1 MRLLFFTD
9 THFRGSSPVS
19 RKDNLLS
26 TMKGK
31 LAEVVSL
38 ANDYRVDYVLHGGD
52 FFDTPTPSLSVVGDI
67 LEILRELK
75 APLYGIAG
83 NHDIFGGNLQT
94 LSRTVLGFTAR
105 LGFFRLLEAEERVR
119 LEAGGIRACLAGRP
133 YHLDIDRRPR
143 HLDYWIE
150 KDTECDLTINLIHG
164 MLLEKQHFPGDYTLI
179 DDLENTGADLVLAG
193 HYHLGFGDLK
203 RGSCHYVNPGA
214 LVRLSNHHR
223 EIERTVRVALIDL
236 TGGAVNCRLI
246 PLQSA
251 MPGEEVL
258 DRTRA
263 EELGYQVLAMERFT
277 REVREATEL
286 KRWDVFQIINEMAL
300 AENLSEEVR
309 QEAIRRIADAEE
321 LLGQGGL
328 I

>member
-9 THFRGSSPVS
+9 THIRGSSPVN
-19 RKDNLLS
+19 RRDNLLA
-26 TMKGK
+26 TLKEK

-38 ANDYRVDYVLHGGD
+38 ANDYQVDYVLHGGD
-52 FFDTPTPSLSVVGDI
+52 FFDTPTPTLSVVGDF

-75 APLYGIAG
+75 APLYGVAG

-105 LGFFRLLEAEERVR
+105 LGIFRLLDAEERVR

-143 HLDYWIE
+143 HLDYCIE
-150 KDTECDLTINLIHG
+150 KDAESDLTIHLIHG
-164 MLLEKQHFPGDYTLI
+164 MLLDKQHFPGDYTLI
-179 DDLENTGADLVLAG
+179 DDLGNTGADLVLAG
-193 HYHLGFGDLK
+193 HYHLGFGALQ
-203 RGSCHYVNPGA
+203 RGDCHYVNPGA

-223 EIERTVRVALIDL
+223 EIERQVRVALIDL
-236 TGGAVNCRLI
+236 TGGAVSCRLI

-251 MPGEEVL
+251 LAGEEVL

-263 EELGYQVLAMERFT
+263 EELEFRVLAMERFT

-286 KRWDVFQIINEMAL
+286 KRWDVSQIINELAG

-309 QEAIRRIADAEE
+309 QEALRRIANAQES
-321 LLGQGGL
+321 LQGREN
-328 I
+328 

>member
-9 THFRGSSPVS
+9 THIRGSSPVN
-19 RKDNLLS
+19 RRDNLLA
-26 TMKGK
+26 TLKEK

-38 ANDYRVDYVLHGGD
+38 ANDYQVDYVLHGGD
-52 FFDTPTPSLSVVGDI
+52 FFDTPTPTLSVVGDF

-75 APLYGIAG
+75 APLYGVAG

-105 LGFFRLLEAEERVR
+105 LGIFRLLDAEERVR

-143 HLDYWIE
+143 HLDYCIE
-150 KDTECDLTINLIHG
+150 KDAESDLTIHLIHG
-164 MLLEKQHFPGDYTLI
+164 MLLDKQHFPGDYTLI
-179 DDLENTGADLVLAG
+179 DDLGNTGADLVLAG
-193 HYHLGFGDLK
+193 HYHLGFGVLQ
-203 RGSCHYVNPGA
+203 RGDCHYVNPGA

-223 EIERTVRVALIDL
+223 EIERQVRVALIDL
-236 TGGAVNCRLI
+236 TGGAVSCRLI

-251 MPGEEVL
+251 LAGEEVL

-263 EELGYQVLAMERFT
+263 EELEFRVLAMERFT

-286 KRWDVFQIINEMAL
+286 KRWDVSQIINELAG

-309 QEAIRRIADAEE
+309 QEALRRIANAQES
-321 LLGQGGL
+321 LQGREN
-328 I
+328 